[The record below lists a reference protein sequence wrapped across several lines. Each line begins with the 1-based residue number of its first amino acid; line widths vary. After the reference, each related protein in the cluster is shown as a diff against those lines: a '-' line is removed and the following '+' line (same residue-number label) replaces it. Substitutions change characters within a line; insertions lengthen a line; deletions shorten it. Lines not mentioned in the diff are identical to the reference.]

1 MLGSAKQRGS
11 CWTPAATSGWLL
23 PRAGRGVGNVEY
35 HWNIILVIPLTG
47 WLNHW
52 RKTGRCACKMTVE
65 KIMTEEH
72 SCWNTKGRVF
82 AMSQGLS
89 CWELTGSKTCL
100 RSWQAA
106 RWLETIHCPTGNS
119 RDSLDD
125 VVLVPECCPSWV
137 RRKKIR
143 IKTKNISASLVSA
156 WQRDGSSRCTYA
168 PGTGLAG
175 KSLLCA
181 CGVYPYTIRVSLNSL
196 YCTGLLRPVKEDL
209 ENHLGC
215 LFTPAIVHS
224 LFIQVKKWF
233 EDMFCSVA

>member
-1 MLGSAKQRGS
+1 MLGSAKQWGS

-35 HWNIILVIPLTG
+35 LRNIILVIPLTG
-47 WLNHW
+47 WLNPW
-52 RKTGRCACKMTVE
+52 RKNRRCTCKKTVE
-65 KIMTEEH
+65 KFMTEEH

-89 CWELTGSKTCL
+89 CWELMGSKACL

-137 RRKKIR
+137 RRKK
-143 IKTKNISASLVSA
+143 KMYK
-156 WQRDGSSRCTYA
+156 D
-168 PGTGLAG
+168 
-175 KSLLCA
+175 
-181 CGVYPYTIRVSLNSL
+181 
-196 YCTGLLRPVKEDL
+196 
-209 ENHLGC
+209 
-215 LFTPAIVHS
+215 
-224 LFIQVKKWF
+224 
-233 EDMFCSVA
+233 